1 EARFRK
7 ALALADGDDRVTAHS
22 ARFLADIT
30 TTIRGDDHLAGALFE
45 RSIGAARR
53 VGEARV
59 LARSLLMAAW
69 VPYRQDRLD
78 EADTMFGE
86 ALGVARSEAGG
97 DPWAEVQASVG
108 IATVLSARGS
118 EADAIGVGGAARWR
132 PRARFSMIRSLGSP
146 SRSPAPGHRC
156 SWRRRRSRS
165 PRAIGRVRSPSPSP
179 PWTGCRRIGWFRT
192 RGLPSSGG
200 RAPCSAPRR

>member
-1 EARFRK
+1 MLGETRYWLGEFDEAEARFRK

-45 RSIGAARR
+45 RSIEAARR

-69 VPYRQDRLD
+69 VPYRHDRLD
-78 EADTMFGE
+78 EADAMFRE
-86 ALGVARSEAGG
+86 ALEIARSEAGA

-108 IATVLSARGS
+108 IATVISARGS
-118 EADAIGVGGAARWR
+118 EADAIAVGREALEVAERADQPFTIAVAHQLVAA
-132 PRARFSMIRSLGSP
+132 SL
-146 SRSPAPGHRC
+146 
-156 SWRRRRSRS
+156 RRSMRL
-165 PRAIGRVRSPSPSP
+165 A
-179 PWTGCRRIGWFRT
+179 
-192 RGLPSSGG
+192 
-200 RAPCSAPRR
+200 